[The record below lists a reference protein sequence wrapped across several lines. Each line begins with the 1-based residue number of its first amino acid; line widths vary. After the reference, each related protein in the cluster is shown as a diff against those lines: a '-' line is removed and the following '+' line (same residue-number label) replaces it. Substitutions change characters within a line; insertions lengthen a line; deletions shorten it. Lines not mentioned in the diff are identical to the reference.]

1 MLDHPTDDIDDD
13 LPNPEHELAALKAPR
28 RPSSAAALAETALD
42 AGLTRKSR
50 AALRQ
55 AQRVIIVKTRNAAWS
70 ELMKPALLRH
80 KGDAVLTVT
89 ELVKLGGAYHRVGA
103 DRLELLRLGK
113 SIIYVCHDPDTLL
126 DEAVLASADETIV
139 IPPLTPALLSKV
151 IRKVTGGTARGLT
164 AEMAML
170 DLPVILAGIRQGL
183 SARLCVDNLQRALAR
198 QLTASAQSTP
208 TVPLLHTLPLTA
220 PVRDWTEKMLA
231 DLAAVRA
238 GTLPPGQLSFGVLEG
253 PPGCGKTLIA
263 ESLARTAGWTFVPSS
278 VGSWFTSGD
287 GALGDVSRNLKR
299 FIDAMLESEPAIG
312 FMDEIDALPD
322 RSTMDTRAR
331 EWWTTVVT
339 LLLTEIDR
347 LRRSGRKIM
356 LLGATNYYHRLDAA
370 LVRPGRLQQRI
381 SVLPPQSDDELIA
394 LMRYYLGAD
403 LAEADLGKLA
413 RPGRGATPAM
423 VEGWVKE
430 ARASARANGR
440 SLTFADLLE
449 AIVPKDTRTPRD
461 IRTIAIHECG
471 HALVALRLGRKVETI
486 SILPEGNTGGRVFVE
501 LPTIVPTWRDML
513 DTVAVTLG
521 GRAADIILG
530 RGANAGAEADLAEAT
545 QILLDAHERQGLGKT
560 LVAMP
565 IRTTHAPALL
575 AAVNTELKE
584 ALARALALVE
594 AERERLSELVERLL
608 EARVLTGGEAM
619 TILGSAP
626 PDPGRQSP
634 GSGPEIPLAETLE
647 PRHGHP

>member
-13 LPNPEHELAALKAPR
+13 LPNPERDLAALRTPR
-28 RPSSAAALAETALD
+28 RPTSAAALAETTLD
-42 AGLTRKSR
+42 ASLTRRSR

-55 AQRVIIVKTRNAAWS
+55 TQRVIIVKTPNAAWS
-70 ELMKPALLRH
+70 EMIKPALLRD

-139 IPPLTPALLSKV
+139 IPPLTSSLLAKV
-151 IRKVTGGTARGLT
+151 IRRVSGGTARGLT
-164 AEMAML
+164 PEMAML

-183 SARLCVDNLQRALAR
+183 SARLCVDNLQRALTR

-208 TVPLLHTLPLTA
+208 TVPLLDTLPLTA

-231 DLAAVRA
+231 DLAAVRG

-263 ESLARTAGWTFVPSS
+263 ESLARTAGWNFVSSS

-322 RSTMDTRAR
+322 RSTMDARAR

-339 LLLTEIDR
+339 LFLTEIDR

-356 LLGATNYYHRLDAA
+356 LLSATNFYHRLDAA

-381 SVLPPQSDDELIA
+381 SVLPPQSDEELIA

-403 LAEADLGKLA
+403 LADADLGKLA

-430 ARASARANGR
+430 ARASARAEAR

-449 AIVPKDTRTPRD
+449 AIVPKDARTPGD

-471 HALVALRLGRKVETI
+471 HALVALRLGRTVETI
-486 SILPEGNTGGRVFVE
+486 SILPEGTSGGRVLVH
-501 LPTIVPTWRDML
+501 LPTIVPTWQDML
-513 DTVAVTLG
+513 DTLAVTLG
-521 GRAADIILG
+521 GRAADIVLG

-545 QILLDAHERQGLGKT
+545 QMLLDAHERQGLGKT
-560 LVAMP
+560 LVAV
-565 IRTTHAPALL
+565 PAK
-575 AAVNTELKE
+575 T
-584 ALARALALVE
+584 
-594 AERERLSELVERLL
+594 
-608 EARVLTGGEAM
+608 
-619 TILGSAP
+619 
-626 PDPGRQSP
+626 
-634 GSGPEIPLAETLE
+634 
-647 PRHGHP
+647 